1 MNIREL
7 ETKYDNYYKSLKGYQ
22 IVLSV
27 LNFDNSTIAPKKSL
41 EEKAEYTSS
50 VFESYIKLQ
59 TSPEYES
66 IINELY
72 YNKEKLNESY
82 KRISVID
89 KKDLDHAKAI
99 PLEMQKDYNILI
111 NKAFLIWRDAKQN
124 NNWKLF
130 EPYLTKIVE
139 YQRKIASLWGPLNG
153 SLYNTLLDSYED
165 GNTTEKLDDF
175 FDTIKATIIPLV
187 KKIQAKNLK
196 YDNEFVY
203 SKISHSKQLKIANY
217 LLKTNGFDF
226 TRGYIG
232 ETEHPFTDGISP
244 NDARIT
250 THIYE
255 NLFLSNIFSV
265 IHEGGHAIYE
275 QNLDDKLIDNLRNAP
290 SMAWHESQSR
300 FYENIIGKS
309 PEYIHLIYKKV
320 NSMLSSKF
328 KNKVTENQLYL
339 AVNDV
344 KASLIRTEADEL
356 TYSLHII
363 IRYELEKRL
372 IEGNLEVKDLPIAW
386 NKLYKEY
393 LGIDV
398 TSDTEGVLQDSHWA
412 SGSFGYFP
420 SYALGNAIGAQL
432 LNTMNKEFNVF
443 EAVKENK
450 IKQKIGKW
458 LKNNVYVYGSLYTPK
473 ELLVKVTG
481 EELNPKYFTNYLTEK
496 FSKIY
501 HL

>member
-1 MNIREL
+1 M
-7 ETKYDNYYKSLKGYQ
+7 
-22 IVLSV
+22 
-27 LNFDNSTIAPKKSL
+27 
-41 EEKAEYTSS
+41 
-50 VFESYIKLQ
+50 LQ
-59 TSPEYES
+59 
-66 IINELY
+66 
-72 YNKEKLNESY
+72 
-82 KRISVID
+82 V
-89 KKDLDHAKAI
+89 
-99 PLEMQKDYNILI
+99 
-111 NKAFLIWRDAKQN
+111 
-124 NNWKLF
+124 
-130 EPYLTKIVE
+130 
-139 YQRKIASLWGPLNG
+139 
-153 SLYNTLLDSYED
+153 
-165 GNTTEKLDDF
+165 
-175 FDTIKATIIPLV
+175 
-187 KKIQAKNLK
+187 
-196 YDNEFVY
+196 
-203 SKISHSKQLKIANY
+203 
-217 LLKTNGFDF
+217 
-226 TRGYIG
+226 
-232 ETEHPFTDGISP
+232 
-244 NDARIT
+244 
-250 THIYE
+250 
-255 NLFLSNIFSV
+255 
-265 IHEGGHAIYE
+265 
-275 QNLDDKLIDNLRNAP
+275 
-290 SMAWHESQSR
+290 WHESQSR

-320 NSMLSSKF
+320 NSMLSPKF

-339 AVNDV
+339 AANDV

-398 TSDTEGVLQDSHWA
+398 TSDTEGVLQDSHWS

-432 LNTMNKEFNVF
+432 LNTMNKEFDVF

-481 EELNPKYFTNYLTEK
+481 EELNPKYFTEYLTEK

>member
-1 MNIREL
+1 
-7 ETKYDNYYKSLKGYQ
+7 
-22 IVLSV
+22 
-27 LNFDNSTIAPKKSL
+27 
-41 EEKAEYTSS
+41 
-50 VFESYIKLQ
+50 
-59 TSPEYES
+59 
-66 IINELY
+66 
-72 YNKEKLNESY
+72 
-82 KRISVID
+82 
-89 KKDLDHAKAI
+89 
-99 PLEMQKDYNILI
+99 
-111 NKAFLIWRDAKQN
+111 
-124 NNWKLF
+124 
-130 EPYLTKIVE
+130 
-139 YQRKIASLWGPLNG
+139 
-153 SLYNTLLDSYED
+153 
-165 GNTTEKLDDF
+165 
-175 FDTIKATIIPLV
+175 
-187 KKIQAKNLK
+187 
-196 YDNEFVY
+196 
-203 SKISHSKQLKIANY
+203 
-217 LLKTNGFDF
+217 
-226 TRGYIG
+226 
-232 ETEHPFTDGISP
+232 
-244 NDARIT
+244 
-250 THIYE
+250 
-255 NLFLSNIFSV
+255 
-265 IHEGGHAIYE
+265 
-275 QNLDDKLIDNLRNAP
+275 
-290 SMAWHESQSR
+290 
-300 FYENIIGKS
+300 
-309 PEYIHLIYKKV
+309 
-320 NSMLSSKF
+320 MLSSKF